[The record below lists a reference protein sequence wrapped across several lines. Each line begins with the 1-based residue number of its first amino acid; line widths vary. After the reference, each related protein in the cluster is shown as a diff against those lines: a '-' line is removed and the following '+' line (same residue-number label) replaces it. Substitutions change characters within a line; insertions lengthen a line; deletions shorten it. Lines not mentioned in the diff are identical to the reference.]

1 MAYCSL
7 ARCSVGLLIFGLSLV
22 ISQPLHRLN
31 LAAVMHIV
39 SGVLGPASESVCL
52 FPLGVSWHHINR
64 EILTMVGVFCIIK
77 TIDAINQSFLPTPR
91 ELAVKH
97 LSGSPLNSGSPGE
110 GYCSESQLGL
120 LPHSGSRD
128 CPFCIYHC
136 KMGR

>member
-1 MAYCSL
+1 
-7 ARCSVGLLIFGLSLV
+7 
-22 ISQPLHRLN
+22 
-31 LAAVMHIV
+31 
-39 SGVLGPASESVCL
+39 
-52 FPLGVSWHHINR
+52 
-64 EILTMVGVFCIIK
+64 MVGVFCIIK